1 MSDSSSK
8 SPSYQKIIII
18 VSGLVFLG
26 SMSVLP
32 MLGLFTD
39 NPSNLPKT
47 PPSQGQGTPPSQD
60 QIKAIEKGYEKV
72 LEREPDNPTALQGLA
87 EIRLKQGDLKGG
99 IVPLKKLS
107 NLFPEEKQLA
117 ELVKKIEIKLKQPNT
132 GASTTP
138 SK

>member
-32 MLGLFTD
+32 MLGLFQD
-39 NPSNLPKT
+39 NPSNAPKT

-99 IVPLKKLS
+99 LVPLKKLS
-107 NLFPEEKQLA
+107 SLFPEEKQLA

-132 GASTTP
+132 GVITTP

>member
-32 MLGLFTD
+32 MLGLFKD
-39 NPSNLPKT
+39 NASNAPKT
-47 PPSQGQGTPPSQD
+47 PPSQGQRTPPSQD

-99 IVPLKKLS
+99 LVPLKKLS
-107 NLFPEEKQLA
+107 SLFPEEKQLA

-132 GASTTP
+132 GVSTTP